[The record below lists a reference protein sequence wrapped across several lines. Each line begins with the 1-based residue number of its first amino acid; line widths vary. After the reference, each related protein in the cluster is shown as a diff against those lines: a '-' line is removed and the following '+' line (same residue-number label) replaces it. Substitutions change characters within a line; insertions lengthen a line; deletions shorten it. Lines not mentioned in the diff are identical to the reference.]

1 MRFRAVVELGGKTAT
16 GIEVPADVVEGL
28 GGSKRPAVN
37 VTINGYGYRSTVAS
51 MGGRYMLPISAEHR
65 QGAGVAA
72 GDEIEVALEL
82 DTAPREVTVPTDLA
96 AALDGAPEAKRFFDG
111 LSYSRRL
118 RYVLQVE
125 GAKKAETR
133 QRRIADTITRLANGE
148 A

>member
-1 MRFRAVVELGGKTAT
+1 MRFRAVVQLGGKTAT
-16 GIEVPADVVEGL
+16 GIEVPAEVVEGL

-37 VTINGYGYRSTVAS
+37 VTINGYDYRSTVAS

-72 GDEIEVALEL
+72 GDEVEVALEL
-82 DTAPREVTVPTDLA
+82 DTAPREVTVPADLA
-96 AALDGAPEAKRFFDG
+96 AALDGVPEARRFFDG
-111 LSYSRRL
+111 LSYSRKL

-133 QRRIADTITRLANGE
+133 QRRVADTITRLANGE

>member
-1 MRFRAVVELGGKTAT
+1 MRFRAVVQLNGKTAT
-16 GIEVPADVVEGL
+16 GIEVPAEVVEGL

-51 MGGRYMLPISAEHR
+51 MSGRYMLPISAENR

-82 DTAPREVTVPTDLA
+82 DTAPREVAVPADLA
-96 AALDGAPEAKRFFDG
+96 AALDDAPEAKRFFDG

-125 GAKKAETR
+125 GVKKAETR
-133 QRRIADTITRLANGE
+133 QRRVADTITRLANGE

>member
-16 GIEVPADVVEGL
+16 GIGVPSEVVEGL
-28 GGSKRPAVN
+28 GGSRRPAVS

-51 MGGRYMLPISAEHR
+51 MGGRYMLPLSAENR

-72 GDEIEVALEL
+72 GDEVEVTLEL
-82 DTAPREVTVPTDLA
+82 DTAPREVAAPADLA
-96 AALDGAPEAKRFFDG
+96 AALDDAPEAKRFFEG
-111 LSYSRRL
+111 LSYSRKL

-133 QRRIADTITRLANGE
+133 QRRVADTVARLANHEG
-148 A
+148 